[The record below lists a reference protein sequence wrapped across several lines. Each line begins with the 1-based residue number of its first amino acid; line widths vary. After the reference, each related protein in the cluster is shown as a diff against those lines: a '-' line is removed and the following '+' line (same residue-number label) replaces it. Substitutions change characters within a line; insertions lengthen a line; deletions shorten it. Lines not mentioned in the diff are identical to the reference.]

1 MIGIMR
7 RLLPLPLLWAA
18 LGAGAA
24 WAGQPVSTA
33 SAPAQATAAPSAY
46 RINPGDEIEVHVW
59 GEERLQRRI
68 RVLPDGSFS
77 FPLVGRVEAANK
89 LPSQIEEAVS
99 AKLAA
104 QYREA
109 VPFVTVS
116 VVNPS
121 GMQFSVVGKVRTP
134 GTFTPGRYVNA
145 LEALALAGGGT
156 EFARLD
162 RVVIIRKSGDS
173 VTSVRVSLD
182 NLLRGDLGA
191 LAAGGVPQ
199 IQGGDTVVVP

>member
-1 MIGIMR
+1 MSGK
-7 RLLPLPLLWAA
+7 LFAFGALVAA
-18 LGAGAA
+18 APGLCLAA
-24 WAGQPVSTA
+24 QPQQPTG
-33 SAPAQATAAPSAY
+33 TAAPAPAATAY

-59 GEERLQRRI
+59 GEERLQLRRQ
-68 RVLPDGSFS
+68 VLPDGSFS
-77 FPLVGRVEAANK
+77 FPLVGRIEAANK
-89 LPSQIEEAVS
+89 LPSEIEEAVTARLTS
-99 AKLAA
+99 

-116 VVNPS
+116 VLAPS
-121 GMQFSVVGKVRTP
+121 GMRFSIVGKVRSP

-162 RVVIIRKSGDS
+162 RVVIIRKSGNGLVS
-173 VTSVRVSLD
+173 MRVRLD
-182 NLLRGDLGA
+182 NLLEGDVSA
-191 LAAGGVPQ
+191 VAAGGIPQ